1 MEKGGG
7 LGSLAKGLGSKMGK
21 IDLKGKTLSIAKK
34 SGSNITNVGEKL
46 ARSGANKITNIGEK
60 AARSGAKKIE
70 SAILTKGGLE
80 EAKNKLTGKLSDGVS
95 KMKDFDENISEK
107 QAKGRIKDE
116 LLDGKSV
123 VNRYGLF
130 GPVTYKYLIYVIL
143 FLNSCCIF
151 LLIFNK
157 TIFYK
162 YQTNSRTF
170 NVPVSVRLNKNVF
183 YIYIFTL
190 FLLILQ
196 LYTLKENYNAIVK
209 QRGKYQVYVEGFN
222 ILCTMGLTY
231 YIYTQID
238 FIHTE
243 CPEPNLRYCVANVNS
258 NTNEI
263 RGCPRGP
270 FKCGN
275 IDFKEYDC
283 RKSNC
288 DNDISDNFYLVPPP
302 PLPPPPNTCVNF
314 DPSLCTDPSIPYNAS
329 GICISASCTVS
340 DCCKESTNERTD
352 KYFTDLFNRL
362 IKSDEDRITSLEDRI
377 NNLSPGAGI
386 PGPPGPEGP
395 AGPMGPPGTQGS
407 DARPSVPPSNQFENI
422 LCPNEPGGLCKDG
435 VSRCND
441 QGMCEGFALISLKDK
456 IDLKLKYKDLN
467 NNAYKT
473 DNLMNNLESFLLNT
487 LK

>member
-7 LGSLAKGLGSKMGK
+7 LGSLAKGLGSK
-21 IDLKGKTLSIAKK
+21 LKEKSLAVAKK
-34 SGSNITNVGEKL
+34 SG
-46 ARSGANKITNIGEK
+46 NKIAEAGEQ
-60 AARSGAKKIE
+60 AARSGAKEIE
-70 SAILTKGGLE
+70 ETVLTKGGLE
-80 EAKNKLTGKLSDGVS
+80 EAKNNLTGKLSDGLS
-95 KMKDFDENISEK
+95 KMEGFDENISEK
-107 QAKGRIKDE
+107 QAKGRIRDE

-162 YQTNSRTF
+162 YQTNSKKF

-196 LYTLKENYNAIVK
+196 IYTLKENYDDIVA
-209 QRGKYQVYVEGFN
+209 QRGKYQVYFEIFN
-222 ILCTMGLTY
+222 VLCILGLTY

-243 CPEPNLRYCVANVNS
+243 CPEPNVRSCVANVNS
-258 NTNEI
+258 NINEI
-263 RGCPRGP
+263 RRCPRGP

-283 RKSNC
+283 KKSNC
-288 DNDISDNFYLVPPP
+288 NNDIANNFYLVPSAPP
-302 PLPPPPNTCVNF
+302 PPPPNTCANF

-329 GICISASCTVS
+329 GVCISASCTVS
-340 DCCKESTNERTD
+340 DCCAESTNERID
-352 KYFTDLFNRL
+352 KYFTDLFDRL
-362 IKSDEDRITSLEDRI
+362 IKGDEDRITTLEDRI

-407 DARPSVPPSNQFENI
+407 DARPPVPPSNQFENI
-422 LCPNEPGGLCKDG
+422 LCSNEPGGLCKDG

-441 QGMCEGFALISLKDK
+441 QGMCEGFSLISLQDK

-467 NNAYKT
+467 NNAYKA
-473 DNLMNNLESFLLNT
+473 DNLMNNLEKFLLNT